1 MDFSLTMRGTN
12 NFSRFLIYYNL
23 RLKGML
29 FLLATIKLLLFF
41 LGRSIGLSVTSMTTV
56 LIKESD

>member
-1 MDFSLTMRGTN
+1 MYSSFAMRCTN
-12 NFSRFLIYYNL
+12 NFSRSLIDYNL

-29 FLLATIKLLLFF
+29 FLLAAIKSFLFF

-56 LIKESD
+56 LITDYD

>member
-1 MDFSLTMRGTN
+1 MDFSLTRRCTN
-12 NFSRFLIYYNL
+12 NFSRFLIDSNL
-23 RLKGML
+23 RLEGML
-29 FLLATIKLLLFF
+29 FLLATIKLFLFF